1 MDVICLG
8 DANLC
13 AVKWQDENFQ
23 DKDLAEMTQNF
34 LLETSSTQLVK
45 EYTRSEIG
53 PGGMVSRSCIDHC
66 YTKVPE
72 KVSTPEVISVG
83 TSDHLGLGD

>member
-23 DKDLAEMTQNF
+23 DKDLT
-34 LLETSSTQLVK
+34 
-45 EYTRSEIG
+45 EIG

-66 YTKVPE
+66 YTNVPE